1 MILQKDSYKEIIIDC
16 IICGI
21 SGLIMLGLVVFRI
34 FAPFDNMVYDA
45 FLEFRAGGHV
55 AAENTSI
62 VIVAI
67 DEGSLKE
74 MNQRWPWDRSL
85 YAKAI
90 DFLSKAEAK
99 AIAIDLLFIEPS
111 KDAAQDKALAEAMR
125 KATNVVIAAKLE
137 RLDQNFSSD
146 EISLS
151 GQRLVLPLEMFRRYA
166 SSGIV
171 NLELSSGS
179 VVRKLKPYY
188 KHNDEKIP
196 NFALQIYSAAFD
208 KQPNLP
214 ADDSLYIDFLGGPKT
229 FPTIPIYQILK
240 GEVKADLFKNKIV
253 MIGASFSDAHDFF
266 ATPLATADRP
276 STGVEVQANILASV
290 INEQYVGMMALW
302 PQITIIL
309 ALAAIGGYLA
319 MFRSAYYFWA
329 AFITVTT
336 LIVCFS
342 IWMVITQELFFDI
355 SYPLLALP
363 MSFFMVILHMR
374 KPLVLETKV
383 GPYILHEELGRGGMA
398 VVYRATHPKTK
409 EIVALK
415 RMLSEYVGDKD
426 SVGRFIR
433 ETEILQQLDHP
444 NIIRI
449 IDAGEVNGCPYYA
462 MELITGTALDRE
474 LKNSYR
480 FELMEVRKI
489 CGAIARAL
497 SLAHQLGIIH
507 RDIKPSNIM
516 VTNLGVPKLTDF
528 GIAKSSSSVDITL
541 AGVIVGTPSFLAPEL
556 CQDGEPSVFSDIYSF
571 GATLYR
577 LISGRLP
584 FDGKDFKTT
593 LSMVLTTKP
602 KDIRSLRQD
611 IDDDMAHLIMQCLEK
626 DPADRPQNMMD
637 VAKALD
643 PFYTDIAIKSGVQTQ
658 MRTQLEKITPEG
670 KTTVINTGI
679 DSDEVDKT
687 TVINTGINSEEV
699 DKTTV
704 INTGE
709 IKK

>member
-1 MILQKDSYKEIIIDC
+1 MVLQKDSYKEIIIDC

-21 SGLIMLGLVVFRI
+21 SGLIMLLLVLFRV
-34 FAPFDNMVYDA
+34 FAPVDNMVYDT

-55 AAENTSI
+55 AAENTNI
-62 VIVAI
+62 VIVTI
-67 DEGSLKE
+67 DEGSLTE
-74 MNQRWPWDRSL
+74 INQRWPWDRSL

-99 AIAIDLLFIEPS
+99 AIALDLLFIEPS
-111 KDAAQDKALAEAMR
+111 KDAVQDKILAEAMR

-137 RLDQNFSSD
+137 RLDHNFSSG

-171 NLELSSGS
+171 NLQLSSGS

-188 KHNDEKIP
+188 THNDEKIP
-196 NFALQIYSAAFD
+196 NFALQIYSAAFN

-214 ADDSLYIDFLGGPKT
+214 AGDSLFIDFLGGPKT

-240 GEVKADLFKNKIV
+240 GEVKPDFFKNKIV

-266 ATPLATADRP
+266 ATPLAAADRP
-276 STGVEVQANILASV
+276 STGVEVQANILASM
-290 INEQYVGMMALW
+290 INEQYVSRIALW
-302 PQITIIL
+302 PQIAIIL
-309 ALAAIGGYLA
+309 ALTAIGGYLA

-342 IWMVITQELFFDI
+342 IWMVNTQELFFDV

-363 MSFFMVILHMR
+363 VSFFMVILHMR

-409 EIVALK
+409 ETVALK
-415 RMLSEYVGDKD
+415 QMLSQYVSDKD
-426 SVGRFIR
+426 SIGRFLR

-474 LKNSYR
+474 LKNNYR
-480 FELMEVRKI
+480 FDLIEVRKI

-497 SLAHQLGIIH
+497 ALAHQAGIIH

-528 GIAKSSSSVDITL
+528 GIAKSSNSADLTL
-541 AGVIVGTPSFLAPEL
+541 AGVIVGTPGFLAPEL
-556 CQDGEPSVFSDIYSF
+556 CQGGEPSVLSDIYSF

-577 LISGRLP
+577 LITGRLP
-584 FDGKDFKTT
+584 FAGKDFKTT

-602 KDIRSLRQD
+602 KEIRSLRQD
-611 IDDDMAHLIMQCLEK
+611 IDDDMAHLIMSCLEK
-626 DPADRPQNMMD
+626 DPADRPQNMME
-637 VAKALD
+637 VAKVLD
-643 PFYTDIAIKSGVQTQ
+643 PFYTDIAIKSTVQTQ
-658 MRTQLEKITPEG
+658 IRTQQEEAIEG
-670 KTTVINTGI
+670 KTTVINSEEF
-679 DSDEVDKT
+679 DVT
-687 TVINTGINSEEV
+687 TVLNT
-699 DKTTV
+699 DKNKT
-704 INTGE
+704 
-709 IKK
+709 

>member
-1 MILQKDSYKEIIIDC
+1 MVLQKDSYKEIIIDC

-21 SGLIMLGLVVFRI
+21 SGIIMLALVIFRV
-34 FAPFDNMVYDA
+34 FAPVDNMLYDT

-67 DEGSLKE
+67 DEGSLTE
-74 MNQRWPWDRSL
+74 INQRWPWDRSL

-99 AIAIDLLFIEPS
+99 AIAVDLLFIEPS
-111 KDAAQDKALAEAMR
+111 KDAAQDKALAESMR
-125 KATNVVIAAKLE
+125 KAANVVIAAKLE
-137 RLDQNFSSD
+137 RLNQNFSSD

-151 GQRLVLPLEMFRRYA
+151 GQRLVLPLEMFRKYA

-171 NLELSSGS
+171 NLQLSSGS

-188 KHNDEKIP
+188 THNDVKIP
-196 NFALQIYSAAFD
+196 NFALQIYSAAFG

-214 ADDSLYIDFLGGPKT
+214 AGDSLFIDFLGGPET

-266 ATPLATADRP
+266 ATPLAAADRP
-276 STGVEVQANILASV
+276 STGVEVQANILASM
-290 INEQYVGMMALW
+290 INEQYVSMMALW
-302 PQITIIL
+302 PQIAIII
-309 ALAAIGGYLA
+309 ALTAIGGYLA

-329 AFITVTT
+329 AFVTVNT
-336 LIVCFS
+336 LIICFS
-342 IWMVITQELFFDI
+342 IWMVNTQELFFDV

-363 MSFFMVILHMR
+363 LSFFMVILHMR
-374 KPLVLETKV
+374 KPLILETKV

-409 EIVALK
+409 ETVALK
-415 RMLSEYVGDKD
+415 QMLAQYVSDKD
-426 SVGRFIR
+426 SVGRFLR
-433 ETEILQQLDHP
+433 ETEILKQLDHP

-449 IDAGEVNGCPYYA
+449 IDAGEVNGRPYYA

-474 LKNSYR
+474 LKDHYR
-480 FELMEVRKI
+480 FDLAEVRKI

-497 SLAHQLGIIH
+497 ALAHQMGIIH

-528 GIAKSSSSVDITL
+528 GIAKSTTSVDLTL

-556 CQDGEPSVFSDIYSF
+556 CKDGEPSVLSDIYSF

-577 LISGRLP
+577 LITGCLP
-584 FDGKDFKTT
+584 FNGKDFKTT
-593 LSMVLTTKP
+593 LSMVLTMKP

-611 IDDDMAHLIMQCLEK
+611 IDDDMAHLIMSCLEK
-626 DPADRPQNMMD
+626 DPADRPQSMME
-637 VAKALD
+637 VAKFLD
-643 PFYTDIAIKSGVQTQ
+643 PFYTDIALKSTVQTQ
-658 MRTQLEKITPEG
+658 MRTRHEATTPEG
-670 KTTVINTGI
+670 RTTVIN
-679 DSDEVDKT
+679 SDEVDKT
-687 TVINTGINSEEV
+687 TVINTGIDSEEV

>member
-1 MILQKDSYKEIIIDC
+1 MIKKDSYREIIIDC

-21 SGLIMLGLVVFRI
+21 SALIMLALVLFRI
-34 FAPFDNMVYDA
+34 FAPFDNMVYDT
-45 FLEFRAGGHV
+45 FLDFRSGGHV
-55 AAENTSI
+55 AAENTEI
-62 VIVAI
+62 IIVAI

-111 KDAAQDKALAEAMR
+111 KDSSQDEALAEAMR
-125 KATNVVIAAKLE
+125 KATNVVIASKLE
-137 RLDQNFSSD
+137 RLDQNFATD
-146 EISLS
+146 EFSIS

-166 SSGIV
+166 RSGIV

-188 KHNDEKIP
+188 KHSDEQLP
-196 NFALQIYSAAFD
+196 NFAMQIYSAAFD
-208 KQPNLP
+208 KKPTMP
-214 ADDSLYIDFLGGPKT
+214 AEESLLIDFLGGPDT

-240 GEVKADLFKNKIV
+240 GEIKQEVFKDKIV

-266 ATPLATADRP
+266 ATPLALAEHP
-276 STGVEVQANILASV
+276 STGVEVQANILASI
-290 INEQYVGMMALW
+290 INEQYLSIMSLW

-309 ALAAIGGYLA
+309 TLAALGGYLA

-329 AFITVTT
+329 AFLTVST
-336 LIVCFS
+336 LIICFS
-342 IWMVITQELFFDI
+342 IWMVNTQELFFDI

-363 MSFFMVILHMR
+363 LSFFMVIMHMR
-374 KPLVLETKV
+374 KPMVLETKV

-409 EIVALK
+409 EVVALK
-415 RMLSEYVGDKD
+415 QMLAQYLNEKD

-433 ETEILQQLDHP
+433 ETEILKRLDHP

-474 LKNSYR
+474 LKDHYR
-480 FELMEVRKI
+480 FDLPEVRKI
-489 CGAIARAL
+489 CGAVARAL
-497 SLAHQLGIIH
+497 ALAHQLGIIH

-516 VTNLGVPKLTDF
+516 VSSLGVPKLTDF
-528 GIAKSSSSVDITL
+528 GIAKSAESLDITID
-541 AGVIVGTPSFLAPEL
+541 GVIVGTPGFLAPEL
-556 CQDGEPSVFSDIYSF
+556 CQGGKPTVASDIYGF

-584 FDGKDFKTT
+584 FSGKDFKTT
-593 LSMVLTTKP
+593 VAMVLTTQA
-602 KDIRSLRQD
+602 KDIRSIRND
-611 IDDDMAHLIMQCLEK
+611 IDDDMAHLIMSCLEK
-626 DPADRPQNMMD
+626 DPAKRPKDMME
-637 VAKALD
+637 VAQILD
-643 PFYTDIAIKSGVQTQ
+643 PFYTDIAMKSTIQT
-658 MRTQLEKITPEG
+658 RLKTQIQDMTAEG
-670 KTTVINTGI
+670 STTVINQ
-679 DSDEVDKT
+679 EELDKT
-687 TVINTGINSEEV
+687 TAMNVGEL

-709 IKK
+709 